1 MKLYYE
7 WDDDR
12 ELRGSSKEFATQVG
26 RDIMSSIRGIPLPG
40 SAYGYFNWVNFDD
53 NYFKNLRDTKEE
65 EEKYGTIFNSIP
77 GSEPYLCCCIKNPYF
92 TIPTLLRP
100 DSRIVGIIFNHIL
113 FSIEE
118 KQDKKFLSLK
128 WTGYIHILH
137 QFIRTQGFYVEFDD
151 ENKVKRVIDFHSKT
165 FNPLVVGLKIDELDP
180 NKLVT
185 VWEREE

>member
-7 WDDDR
+7 WDDNR

-26 RDIMSSIRGIPLPG
+26 KDIISSIRGIPLPG
-40 SAYGYFNWVNFDD
+40 SAYAYFNGADFDN

-65 EEKYGTIFNSIP
+65 EEEYGTIFNPIP
-77 GSEPYLCCCIKNPYF
+77 ESEPYLCCCLKNPYF
-92 TIPTLLRP
+92 TTPTLLRP
-100 DSRIVGIIFNHIL
+100 YPHIAAIIFNHIL

-118 KQDKKFLSLK
+118 KQDKKFLVLN

-137 QFIRTQGFYVEFDD
+137 QCIRTQGFYVEFDD
-151 ENKVKRVIDFHSKT
+151 ENKPKKVIDFHSNT

-180 NKLVT
+180 NKLIT